1 MDAADSAQALL
12 AEAFSYYRRED
23 YDTARELLER
33 AIEIEPS
40 WPELHHRLGLVCE
53 RLGDLAGAADAYAG
67 TLELDSENVDV
78 LTSLALVQLQ
88 RGRSDDADTLSAKAV
103 GLAPDDDGTQMSRGC
118 ILSELERF
126 EEAEGFLKRA
136 VVLAPDYEW
145 NWVNLGILYERW
157 GKYELA
163 IEPCEKAMELE
174 PDNAYLVTVMAR
186 LLYRLDDL
194 EGAENEAR
202 RSLELNPEDDEAMFI
217 LAKVLY
223 HEDEDEEAAEWMEKA
238 VELDPHDSAYRYT
251 LGEIQLSLGN
261 FEEARY
267 HLAKAVLYDPDY
279 EDAAELL
286 DQVEMRTAAGDP
298 KTSIFVHDRR
308 EQLMSMIRYAG
319 DVLWRLLA
327 LAEPTS
333 THVTMRTVGGK
344 TDQTHYVV
352 LGVIVYA
359 EGIKKEEVEE
369 AMRDIAKGWTNP
381 IEVRASE
388 HGVEIEVLARGRD
401 GAE

>member
-1 MDAADSAQALL
+1 MDATGSAQDLL
-12 AEAFSYYRRED
+12 AEAFSYYRREE
-23 YDTARELLER
+23 YETARDLLEQ
-33 AIEIEPS
+33 AIEIEPLWS
-40 WPELHHRLGLVCE
+40 ELHHRLGLVCE
-53 RLGDLAGAADAYAG
+53 RLEDLTGAADAYAR

-78 LTSLALVQLQ
+78 MTSLSLVQLQ
-88 RGRSDDADTLSAKAV
+88 RGRCDDADTLSTKAV
-103 GLAPDDDGTQMSRGC
+103 GLAPDDDSTQMTRGC

-136 VVLAPDYEW
+136 VELAPDCEW

-186 LLYRLDDL
+186 LLYRLDDF

-202 RSLELNPEDDEAMFI
+202 RSLELDPEDDEAMFI
-217 LAKVLY
+217 LAKVLCY
-223 HEDEDEEAAEWMEKA
+223 QDEDEQAAEWMEKA
-238 VELDPHDSAYRYT
+238 VELDPHDSAYRYM

-261 FEEARY
+261 LEEARY
-267 HLAKAVLYDPDY
+267 HLAKAVSYDPDD

-298 KTSIFVHDRR
+298 KTSIFVHDRG
-308 EQLMSMIRYAG
+308 EQLMGMMRYAG
-319 DVLWRLLA
+319 DVMWHLLS
-327 LAEPTS
+327 LTEPTS

-352 LGVIVYA
+352 LGVIVHA
-359 EGIKKEEVEE
+359 EGIKKEEVED
-369 AMRDIAKGWTNP
+369 AMMNIAKGWTNA
-381 IEVRASE
+381 IEVRSLE
-388 HGVEIEVLARGRD
+388 DGVEIEVLARTRE